1 MADLK
6 LVLSDPK
13 TGKAYNID
21 ANGASAGALI
31 GKAIGTEIDANPFG
45 LPGYKITITGGS
57 DKTGTP
63 ARADL
68 PGNGRRGLLISDGF
82 GYHAEHN
89 GERRRKGQRGC
100 EIAADFVQVNAKVT
114 GYGDK
119 SLEEIF
125 APAAAEEAPAA
136 AE

>member
-1 MADLK
+1 MFQ
-6 LVLSDPK
+6 VTTLSMEK
-13 TGKAYNID
+13 IAEMGV
-21 ANGASAGALI
+21 
-31 GKAIGTEIDANPFG
+31 NPFG
-45 LPGYKITITGGS
+45 LAGYKITITGGS

-82 GYHAEHN
+82 GFNAKKE
-89 GERRRKGQRGC
+89 GERRRKGQRGS

-114 GYGDK
+114 VYGAK

-125 APAAAEEAPAA
+125 APAAPAEEKAQ
-136 AE
+136 E

>member
-21 ANGASAGALI
+21 ATGAAAGALI

-45 LPGYKITITGGS
+45 LAGYKITITGGS

-68 PGNGRRGLLISDGF
+68 PGNGRRGLLITDGF
-82 GYHAEHN
+82 GFHAKHN

-100 EIAADFVQVNAKVT
+100 EIEGDFVQVNAKIT
-114 GYGDK
+114 AYGEKTLD
-119 SLEEIF
+119 EIF
-125 APAAAEEAPAA
+125 APAEAPE